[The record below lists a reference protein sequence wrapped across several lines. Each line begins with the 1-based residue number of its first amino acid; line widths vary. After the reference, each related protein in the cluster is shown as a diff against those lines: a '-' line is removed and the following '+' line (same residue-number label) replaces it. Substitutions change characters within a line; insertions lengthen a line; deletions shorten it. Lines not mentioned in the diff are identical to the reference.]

1 MEKKP
6 FLKTKFMQ
14 DDQII
19 HPRIRENSVDIWL
32 EESSMFL
39 TLTRCSDSQ
48 SLEHIAWDNIR
59 NIRPGL
65 VDKKGVSSILKNLNW
80 AAGGHSS
87 SYHDGVMVD
96 YKDEDYERVLTVFFK
111 TGSKRSANQLIRL
124 LWKKRDDHIS
134 SGGRRADIRR

>member
-65 VDKKGVSSILKNLNW
+65 VDKKGVSSLLKNLSW

-124 LWKKRDDHIS
+124 LWQKRDEHIS
-134 SGGRRADIRR
+134 SGGRQARIRR